1 MIRII
6 GTKPIIKALKMGEVT
21 KCIEYKK
28 SKKRIFQRQEKKNSD
43 NTKRKGGKRRG
54 TMKKEEIK
62 GERNKERREGRSKD
76 FRLME
81 LEVI

>member
-21 KCIEYKK
+21 KHIEYKK

-62 GERNKERREGRSKD
+62 EERNEERREGRSKD